1 MILLCGIPSE
11 SPLRMVREALEELGA
26 DFRVFNQRR
35 AADCALAWRIE
46 ADGVGGT
53 LDLQG
58 EKLDLS
64 TITGA
69 YLRLMDDRL
78 LPELEGE
85 AEGSPARART
95 RGLHDALYRWLE
107 VAPGRIVNRA
117 DPQGSNASKP
127 YQSQTI
133 RRFGFETPETL
144 ISNDPD
150 AIRAFRRKH
159 QRIIF
164 KSMSGV
170 RSIVREFDESD
181 DARLEDVRWCPVQF
195 QAYVPGV
202 DMRVH
207 VVGDQCFATE
217 IVSDRTDYRYARQH
231 GGVAELVA
239 VELDDALQSRC
250 VSLSR
255 GLRLAF
261 AGIDLR
267 RTSNGSF
274 YCFEVNPCPAFSYY
288 EANTGQPIAAA
299 VAHYLIEGVET

>member
-11 SPLRMVREALEELGA
+11 SPLRMVRDALEELGA
-26 DFRVFNQRR
+26 EFRVFNQRR
-35 AADCALAWRIE
+35 AAACALAWRIDT
-46 ADGVGGT
+46 DGVGGT
-53 LDLQG
+53 LDLEG

-64 TITGA
+64 AITGA

-85 AEGSPARART
+85 AQDSPARART

-107 VAPGRIVNRA
+107 LAPGRIVNRA
-117 DPQGSNASKP
+117 EPQGSNASKP
-127 YQSQTI
+127 YQAQMI
-133 RRFGFETPETL
+133 RRFGFDSPETL

-150 AIRAFRRKH
+150 AIRAFRLEHK
-159 QRIIF
+159 RIIF

-170 RSIVREFDESD
+170 RSIVREFDDGD
-181 DARLEDVRWCPVQF
+181 DARLDDVRWCPVQF

-207 VVGDQCFATE
+207 VIGDECFATE
-217 IVSDRTDYRYARQH
+217 IISDRTDYRYARQH
-231 GGVAELVA
+231 GGSAELAA
-239 VELDDALQSRC
+239 VELDDGLHARC

-255 GLRLAF
+255 GLGLAF

-267 RTSNGSF
+267 RTTNGLV

-299 VAHYLIEGVET
+299 VARYLIEGPGT